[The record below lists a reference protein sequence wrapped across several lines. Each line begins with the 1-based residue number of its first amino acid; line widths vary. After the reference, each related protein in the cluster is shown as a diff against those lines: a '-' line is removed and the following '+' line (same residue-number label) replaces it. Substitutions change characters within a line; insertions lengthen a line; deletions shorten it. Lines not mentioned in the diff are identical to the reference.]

1 MVKKLQNIDKQIFQ
15 ESHLLPIVRKANGRL
30 EDIYGIEV
38 ADPLRDPRIVHVNP
52 HVIPKNH
59 ITKTETMNGL
69 IKKFNEN
76 KEILKAEH
84 DENKIACINERLN
97 NLANCLLR
105 EKNYI
110 EKRMKINVSQLVKG
124 YVK

>member
-15 ESHLLPIVRKANGRL
+15 ESHLLPIVRNENGRL

-38 ADPLRDPRIVHVNP
+38 ADPLRDSRIVHVNP
-52 HVIPKNH
+52 YVIPKNH

-76 KEILKAEH
+76 K
-84 DENKIACINERLN
+84 IACINKRLN

-105 EKNYI
+105 EKDYI
-110 EKRMKINVSQLVKG
+110 EKRMNINVSQLVKG